1 MEHILASNIMAHL
14 NANNLL
20 YSKQHGFRSSR
31 SCETQLLEFTDDV
44 LQIVRDRKQCDTIVM
59 DFSKAFDK
67 VPHDQLLFK
76 LDRAGID
83 PQTSAWVK
91 SFLSGRTQK
100 VVIDG
105 EESDAVPVTSGVPQG
120 SRLEPILFLI
130 FIDDMPKYVS
140 HSQVRLFAD
149 DTIVYLSVSA
159 VDDCNK
165 LQEDLK
171 RLEDWEREWLMEF
184 HPAKCHVLRITKKKS
199 KVTFPY
205 TLHGHVLE
213 EAQSAK
219 YLEVTISEDMS
230 WNRHI
235 NKTTAKANSKLGF
248 LKRNIKVKDQAMKE
262 KAYKAVVRP
271 TAEYCATVWDPYV
284 KKQATSLEMVQRRA
298 ARWVTGR
305 YHNMSHVGDML
316 QDLGWRSLSQRR
328 VDQRLCMVYKI
339 VNGLVAIPIGQYIKL
354 QRNGVHLQ
362 NIAAKPKY
370 YEYSFFPRTVSDWN
384 SLPRDFLQ
392 AKSLAIFKTR
402 IATLT
407 HVLPY

>member
-1 MEHILASNIMAHL
+1 M
-14 NANNLL
+14 
-20 YSKQHGFRSSR
+20 
-31 SCETQLLEFTDDV
+31 
-44 LQIVRDRKQCDTIVM
+44 
-59 DFSKAFDK
+59 
-67 VPHDQLLFK
+67 
-76 LDRAGID
+76 
-83 PQTSAWVK
+83 
-91 SFLSGRTQK
+91 
-100 VVIDG
+100 
-105 EESDAVPVTSGVPQG
+105 
-120 SRLEPILFLI
+120 
-130 FIDDMPKYVS
+130 S

-184 HPAKCHVLRITKKKS
+184 HPAKSHVLCITKKKS

-219 YLEVTISEDMS
+219 YLGVTISEDMS

-235 NKTTAKANSKLGF
+235 NKTTAIANSKLGF

-305 YHNMSHVGDML
+305 YHNIHTSVTCFRILAGD
-316 QDLGWRSLSQRR
+316 
-328 VDQRLCMVYKI
+328 
-339 VNGLVAIPIGQYIKL
+339 
-354 QRNGVHLQ
+354 H
-362 NIAAKPKY
+362 
-370 YEYSFFPRTVSDWN
+370 
-384 SLPRDFLQ
+384 
-392 AKSLAIFKTR
+392 
-402 IATLT
+402 
-407 HVLPY
+407 